1 MTMLN
6 DAAEDDARKT
16 QHVPDMQSQKVSM
29 VGNYRPNHLPGQQAS
44 LARKQCHSRTRS
56 NQVAVVLRLDSPARE
71 SAIMIPR
78 EPDRARAPPL
88 GRMKKGSRWDLH
100 AFP

>member
-29 VGNYRPNHLPGQQAS
+29 VGNCRPNHLPGQQTS
-44 LARKQCHSRTRS
+44 LAMEAMSLQDEK
-56 NQVAVVLRLDSPARE
+56 
-71 SAIMIPR
+71 
-78 EPDRARAPPL
+78 
-88 GRMKKGSRWDLH
+88 
-100 AFP
+100 